1 MFYSINITI
10 ITTLDNVRT
19 GSGEEPSTSQPCV
32 SGLPNR
38 LHNLF

>member
-1 MFYSINITI
+1 MLYNINITI
-10 ITTLDNVRT
+10 ITTLDNVCT
-19 GSGEEPSTSQPCV
+19 GSREEPFTSQPYV